1 MRKLVTLV
9 IAIVMVAGITGLVLA
24 QQAYNDSFFVNY
36 EAAKKTKLAKDCKPC
51 HFKADGSG
59 ERNAYGI
66 MYENDGEI
74 DDDFEGIEKDDA
86 DGDGYSNIDEI
97 KAGTWPGFFNDH
109 PGAAKYSKCVT
120 FVGTKDSFKKAPV
133 MYCIVNGTLF
143 DMTKQGGACYIK
155 GGKMMAPLR
164 VGIEQLGGTVKY
176 DAKEKRIDI
185 YKGSKLMGKMW
196 IGKRYGEIPPGKKYD
211 LITAPEIK
219 AGTSST
225 FVPVKAVGVALGADF
240 AWVNRGKLANF
251 RFK

>member
-36 EAAKKTKLAKDCKPC
+36 EAAKKTKLAKDCRPC
-51 HFKADGSG
+51 HFKTDGSG

-97 KAGTWPGFFNDH
+97 KAGNWPGFFNDH
-109 PGAAKYSKCVT
+109 PGAAKFSKCVT

-133 MYCIVNGTLF
+133 MYCIVNGALF

>member
-1 MRKLVTLV
+1 MKKITTLV
-9 IAIVMVAGITGLVLA
+9 VALIIVTGIVGIALA
-24 QQAYNDSFFVNY
+24 QQAYNDSFFANY
-36 EAAKKTKLAKDCKPC
+36 TAAKKTKLGKDCRPC
-51 HFKADGSG
+51 HFKTDGSG
-59 ERNAYGI
+59 ERNAYGV

-74 DDDFEGIEKDDA
+74 DDDFEGIEKEDA

-97 KAGTWPGFFNDH
+97 SKGFWPGDFADH
-109 PGAAKYSKCVT
+109 PSPKKFSKCVT
-120 FVGTKDSFKKAPV
+120 FIGTKDSFQKKPV
-133 MYCIVNGTLF
+133 VYCIVNGAKF

-185 YKGSKLMGKMW
+185 YKGSTLMGKMW
-196 IGKRYGEIPPGKKYD
+196 VGKRYGQIPPGKQYD
-211 LITAPEIK
+211 LVTAPEIK

-225 FVPVKAVGVALGADF
+225 FVPVKAVGVALNADF